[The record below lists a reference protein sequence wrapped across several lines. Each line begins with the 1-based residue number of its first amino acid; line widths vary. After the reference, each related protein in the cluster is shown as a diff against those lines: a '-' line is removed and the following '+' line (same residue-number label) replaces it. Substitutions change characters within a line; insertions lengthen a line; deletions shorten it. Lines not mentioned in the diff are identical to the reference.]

1 LLPLVVAEAAVQ
13 LGISASEQAV
23 RVEMSMCKRF
33 DIMLP
38 TLHARALCR
47 LANWNGSTLLYG
59 PGANG
64 SMLAIDI
71 VAAAAV
77 LIITALL
84 VREQ

>member
-1 LLPLVVAEAAVQ
+1 V
-13 LGISASEQAV
+13 
-23 RVEMSMCKRF
+23 
-33 DIMLP
+33 P
-38 TLHARALCR
+38 TLRAVAVCR

-84 VREQ
+84 VRLAAEISTMQHEHSIRVV